1 MARVLVVEDVPDI
14 RFLLV
19 ETLVDA
25 GHEALEAADGV
36 EGLASAR
43 QHHPDVILLDVMMP
57 VMDGLKMLV
66 ELKAD
71 PSTLSIPVIM
81 VSAKGQEQ
89 DVKKALRLGAFAF
102 VVKPWVHN
110 EVESQIT
117 RALAARQLS
126 P

>member
-1 MARVLVVEDVPDI
+1 MAKVLVVEDVPDI

-25 GHEALEAADGV
+25 GHEALESGDGV

-43 QHHPDVILLDVMMP
+43 QHRPDVILLDVMMP
-57 VMDGLKMLV
+57 VMDGLQML
-66 ELKAD
+66 EALKAD
-71 PSTLSIPVIM
+71 SSLASIPVIM

-89 DVKKALRLGAFAF
+89 DVKKALRLGATAF
-102 VVKPWVHN
+102 VVKPWAHN

-117 RALAARQLS
+117 RALAAR
-126 P
+126 